1 MGRAGSGSDPRKHGT
16 MLESEPGPPSGPCD
30 PWTRPSSG
38 NRAVVPVRQGSE
50 PVSQED
56 LWDQTRSPDPC
67 PQHISMHL
75 LPATGTGPSRLGG
88 VSGCQGWVLKR
99 AAICQSWF
107 LGTEGGACRPDD
119 TRDTKVSP
127 KRRRRLLIQP
137 GPRRPRRG
145 SHDQRAENC

>member
-1 MGRAGSGSDPRKHGT
+1 MDLTHGNTKGT
-16 MLESEPGPPSGPCD
+16 MLESEPGPA
-30 PWTRPSSG
+30 SSG
-38 NRAVVPVRQGSE
+38 SRAVVLVRPGSE

-56 LWDQTRSPDPC
+56 LWDQTHGPDPG

-75 LPATGTGPSRLGG
+75 LPATGTGPSRLAG
-88 VSGCQGWVLKR
+88 VSGCQGRLLKR
-99 AAICQSWF
+99 AAICRSWF

-119 TRDTKVSP
+119 TRDTIKVSP

-145 SHDQRAENC
+145 SHDRRKDPAWRM